1 MSFQPPAE
9 SQRQLGGINF
19 ALAVPFALAAKQ
31 RFDAFDATGTP
42 DPSKCKAL
50 LKFPN
55 DQAVFWSSKMAIDA
69 DGPSAGPGHRSGT
82 QLDPPPNGQDATSL
96 MPIGGQKDGLPSE
109 TVPYIVL
116 PKLVPDKNDPRTFDP
131 LVAIGDVAIVVFK
144 EKIVAAIC
152 GDLGPWQKIGEASIR
167 VHEMLQSLSQVNPC
181 RDPCPVRDPNGYG
194 QTTRDS
200 SVDED
205 VLFFVFPKSKFSDGE
220 LTYQNIETK
229 VSERAFHLYNVL
241 RGATAP
247 KGFFSRFFT

>member
-1 MSFQPPAE
+1 MTFQPPAE
-9 SQRQLGGINF
+9 SQRQLAGINF

-31 RFDAFDATGTP
+31 RFDAFDATGTK
-42 DPSKCKAL
+42 DPNKCKAL

-69 DGPSAGPGHRSGT
+69 DGPLAGPGHRSGT
-82 QLDPPPNGQDATSL
+82 QLDPSSGQDTTSL

-116 PKLVPDKNDPRTFDP
+116 PKLNTDPDDPQTFDP

-144 EKIVAAIC
+144 EKIAAAIC
-152 GDLGPWQKIGEASIR
+152 GDLGPNQKIGEASIR
-167 VHEMLQSLSQVNPC
+167 VHEMLQSLSRVNPC
-181 RDPCPVRDPNGYG
+181 PDPCTARDPNGYG
-194 QTTRDS
+194 ETARDS

-205 VLFFVFPKSKFSDGE
+205 VLFFVFPNSKFSKDE

-229 VSERAFHLYNVL
+229 VSERAFNLYNVL

-247 KGFFSRFFT
+247 KGFFSRFLT

>member
-1 MSFQPPAE
+1 MTFQPPAE
-9 SQRQLGGINF
+9 SQRQLSGINF
-19 ALAVPFALAAKQ
+19 ALAVPFALAVKQ
-31 RFDAFDATGTP
+31 RFDAFDTTGTQ
-42 DPSKCKAL
+42 DPNKCKAL

-69 DGPSAGPGHRSGT
+69 DGPSAGPGHLSGK
-82 QLDPPPNGQDATSL
+82 QLDHGSGQDATSL
-96 MPIGGQKDGLPSE
+96 MPIGGQQNGLPSE

-116 PKLVPDKNDPRTFDP
+116 PLYSADIHDNRPFDP
-131 LVAIGDVAIVVFK
+131 LVAVGDVAVVIFK
-144 EKIVAAIC
+144 EKIAAAIC
-152 GDLGPWQKIGEASIR
+152 GDLGPWNKIGEASIR
-167 VHEMLQSLSQVNPC
+167 VHEMLQSLSRLNPC
-181 RDPCPVRDPNGYG
+181 LDPCTGRDANGYG
-194 QTTRDS
+194 ETARNS

-205 VLFFVFPKSKFSDGE
+205 VLFFVFPKSKFADGE

>member
-1 MSFQPPAE
+1 MTFQPPAE
-9 SQRQLGGINF
+9 SQRQLAGINF
-19 ALAVPFALAAKQ
+19 ALAVPFAIAAKQ
-31 RFDAFDATGTP
+31 RFDAFDATGTK
-42 DPSKCKAL
+42 DPNKCKAL

-69 DGPSAGPGHRSGT
+69 DGPSAGPGHLSGK
-82 QLDPPPNGQDATSL
+82 QLDHASGQDATSL
-96 MPIGGQKDGLPSE
+96 MPIGGQKNGLPSE

-116 PKLVPDKNDPRTFDP
+116 PKLVPDPDDPQTFDP
-131 LVAIGDVAIVVFK
+131 LLAVGDVAIVVFK

-152 GDLGPWQKIGEASIR
+152 GDLGPCQKIGEASIR

-181 RDPCPVRDPNGYG
+181 PDPCIGRDANGYG
-194 QTTRDS
+194 ETARNS

-205 VLFFVFPKSKFSDGE
+205 VLFFVFPNSKFADGE

-229 VSERAFHLYNVL
+229 VSEKAFHLYNVL
-241 RGATAP
+241 RGAAAP